1 MKSRFAETIN
11 LIRGS
16 MQKNETVNRMLEN
29 YDFRTVAFS
38 LLSLTI
44 GMVFAVFNIIMVAVT
59 DSLWCG
65 AMACYHILLSV
76 LRGKIL
82 RRYYRTHKLHIQRT
96 DEILLDLKQY
106 RFCGIVFI
114 SLTFCLAALI
124 IFIVRGDKVFTY
136 QMYVV
141 YTVSGYA
148 IFQMSIAVANYIRAQ
163 KSDDYTVRALRCINL
178 VSALVSFISV
188 QAVTLDTFS
197 TGLNIH
203 MANAITGFVI
213 SVLII
218 ASGVYMIV
226 HSERKIKALSQER
239 QISVTVRRNIS

>member
-1 MKSRFAETIN
+1 MKSRFVETID

-16 MQKNETVNRMLEN
+16 IQKNETVNRLVEN
-29 YDFRTVAFS
+29 YDFRTVIFS
-38 LLSLTI
+38 TLSLATGI
-44 GMVFAVFNIIMVAVT
+44 GFAIFNIAMVAIT
-59 DSLWCG
+59 NSLWCG

-82 RRYYRTHKLHIQRT
+82 HRYYRTHKLHIQHT
-96 DEILLDLKQY
+96 NETLLDLKQY
-106 RFCGIVFI
+106 RLCGIVFI
-114 SLTFCLAALI
+114 FLTFCLAALI

-136 QMYVV
+136 RMYVV
-141 YTVSGYA
+141 YTASGYA
-148 IFQMSIAVANYIRAQ
+148 IFQISVAAANYIRAQ
-163 KSDDYTVRALRCINL
+163 KSDDYSVRALRCINL

-213 SVLII
+213 SGLII

-226 HSERKIKALSQER
+226 HSERRIKALSENQ